1 MALTPKNKAKLKCL
15 AAVTFVSGAALFG
28 FDFPLTITTI
38 CVIGLAG
45 FIASF
50 LLGRRID
57 RLAEPK

>member
-15 AAVTFVSGAALFG
+15 AVIAFVSGAVLFG
-28 FDFPLTITTI
+28 FDLPLTITTV
-38 CVIGLAG
+38 CVIGFVG

-57 RLAEPK
+57 LLAEY